1 MLQKSKNLSILLVLL
16 SLIIA
21 GCRGNSAEET
31 GIDDDAVVEMA
42 TPEAISSGTV
52 TASLLNIHETPG
64 TDAPILYEAPAGT
77 EVDIFS
83 ETAMGDSIWYQVR
96 ARSEALP
103 SELGWAFSRYIDTGE
118 NSSQG
123 NSSAGNQP
131 SNPPAGGGSGSSSG
145 GSGGL
150 DPEAPGANPDI
161 PGTIDPEAPGANPD
175 NPGTIDP
182 EAPGANPDI
191 PGTIDPEA
199 PGANPDNPG
208 GSGSYPGESVGGSGS
223 YPGES
228 VGGSG
233 GYPGDDSSRPSSNE
247 SNSRPSVGGE

>member
-1 MLQKSKNLSILLVLL
+1 MLQKSRNLSILLVLL
-16 SLIIA
+16 SLTIA
-21 GCRGNSAEET
+21 GCLGNSAEEAR
-31 GIDDDAVVEMA
+31 IDDDAVVEMA

-103 SELGWAFSRYIDTGE
+103 SDLGWAFSRYIDTGE

-175 NPGTIDP
+175 NPG
-182 EAPGANPDI
+182 
-191 PGTIDPEA
+191 
-199 PGANPDNPG
+199 

-233 GYPGDDSSRPSSNE
+233 GYPGDDSSRPSSND
-247 SNSRPSVGGE
+247 SNSRPSVGG